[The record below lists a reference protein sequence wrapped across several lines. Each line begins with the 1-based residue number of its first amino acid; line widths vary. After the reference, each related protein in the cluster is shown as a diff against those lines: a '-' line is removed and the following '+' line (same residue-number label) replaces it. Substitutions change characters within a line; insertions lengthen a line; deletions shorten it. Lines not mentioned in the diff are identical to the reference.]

1 MINWDIKIVKTRLKN
16 NFKIINISIND
27 MDKFEKKELPKKR
40 AFTKNTWYDW
50 YDWLSN
56 YIHKPIIESVGE
68 VKDQI
73 ISILNPGLE

>member
-1 MINWDIKIVKTRLKN
+1 
-16 NFKIINISIND
+16 

-40 AFTKNTWYDW
+40 TFTKNTWYDW

-56 YIHKPIIESVGE
+56 YILKPIIESVSG

-73 ISILNPGLE
+73 ISVLNPGL

>member
-1 MINWDIKIVKTRLKN
+1 
-16 NFKIINISIND
+16 